1 MQKQRFRTLK
11 SADRRDVR
19 KALFSEITIS
29 ARTMPVKSML
39 YALQFSKKMLA
50 NDMRAIGKADS
61 EKSLRHQRRLS
72 KALAALRSES
82 VEFDEQKR
90 NRVLLLAVRHYVNM
104 FYRLGPKQRSTYTV
118 MVNKV
123 FTRIK
128 AENNLLVIP
137 AEMAASGVDRK
148 KAVDR
153 IYGGILE
160 MPVRLLYDS
169 CRAALDVELL
179 QSRMGIKHVPDG
191 PVNTIKESLGILY
204 DNMLSEYAIPQKA
217 GTSAIAEDFVNDV
230 IEASD
235 EAGMV
240 VPYFIAHRFAAE
252 SVMEES
258 MRKMARKAL
267 SFELRS

>member
-72 KALAALRSES
+72 KALAALRSEG
-82 VEFDEQKR
+82 EFDEQKR
-90 NRVLLLAVRHYVNM
+90 NRALLLAVRHYVNM
-104 FYRLGPKQRSTYTV
+104 FYRLGPKQRITYTA
-118 MVNKV
+118 MVSRL

-137 AEMAASGVDRK
+137 AEMAANGVDRK

-153 IYGGILE
+153 IYGCILE

-217 GTSAIAEDFVNDV
+217 GASAIAEDFVNDV

-267 SFELRS
+267 SVELRA